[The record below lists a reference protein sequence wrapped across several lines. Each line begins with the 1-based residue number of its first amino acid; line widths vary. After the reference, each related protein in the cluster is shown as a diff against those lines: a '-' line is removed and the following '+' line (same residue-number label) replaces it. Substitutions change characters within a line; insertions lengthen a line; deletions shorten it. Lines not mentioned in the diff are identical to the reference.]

1 MMIHV
6 ELILK
11 LKTIKLKKI
20 LCNCSDTFILSK
32 AVPKN
37 NKQVIFKK
45 CTPFPDCISEV
56 NNTQVCN
63 AKCLDV
69 MMSKYN

>member
-1 MMIHV
+1 M
-6 ELILK
+6 
-11 LKTIKLKKI
+11 
-20 LCNCSDTFILSK
+20 CNCSDKFILSK

-45 CTPFPDCISEV
+45 STPFPDCISEV

>member
-1 MMIHV
+1 MIHSYF
-6 ELILK
+6 L
-11 LKTIKLKKI
+11 T
-20 LCNCSDTFILSK
+20 K

-45 CTPFPDCISEV
+45 GTPFPDCISEV
-56 NNTQVCN
+56 NNTQVSN